1 MKPRKEFISTDI
13 LIVISIIFIVW
24 SVLYTSFT
32 LGKMA
37 GRNEYREMVKR
48 TDCEVGYGSKPQ
60 SEITGECLKYFKMQ
74 EGN

>member
-1 MKPRKEFISTDI
+1 MKPKKEFISTDVLMAI
-13 LIVISIIFIVW
+13 LITLMVW

-37 GRNEYREMVKR
+37 GRNEYREMAKQV
-48 TDCEVGYGSKPQ
+48 DCEVGYGNQPQ
-60 SEITGECLKYFKMQ
+60 SEIIGECLKYFKMQ